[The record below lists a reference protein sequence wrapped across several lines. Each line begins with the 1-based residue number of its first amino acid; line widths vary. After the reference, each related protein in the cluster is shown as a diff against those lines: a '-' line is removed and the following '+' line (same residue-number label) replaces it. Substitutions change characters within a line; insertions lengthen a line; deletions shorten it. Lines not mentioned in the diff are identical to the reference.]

1 LPQQRPKHAGEY
13 SVNKIHHK
21 HWSVLCWLFIYYR
34 GELMSGNQEDGAKRG
49 LSLTKINCKHAQ
61 KKKVKQGGD
70 LTWLTRLPRS
80 D

>member
-1 LPQQRPKHAGEY
+1 
-13 SVNKIHHK
+13 
-21 HWSVLCWLFIYYR
+21 
-34 GELMSGNQEDGAKRG
+34 MSGNQEDGAKRG